1 MRRVPAIQFTQEQ
14 ARAITGVSSQ
24 ALRHWRKL
32 VPYLAK
38 KSGKAARFG
47 FVDLV
52 GIAAI
57 QQIVDN
63 IGVSVGSV
71 QVGIES
77 MLRIL
82 AMTRPS
88 ELQNTVL
95 VIGVDRAEV
104 RRMDELAGLHQSAPV
119 LLVPCNPLLE
129 KMHGYVLPDLT
140 IASTEPTFPT
150 ASGIEMKP

>member
-1 MRRVPAIQFTQEQ
+1 MRRVPAIQFTQGQ

-63 IGVSVGSV
+63 IGVSVGSM
-71 QVGIES
+71 QIGIES

-82 AMTRPS
+82 AVTRPS

-95 VIGVDRAEV
+95 IIGVDRAEV
-104 RRMDELAGLHQSAPV
+104 RPFDALPPYPHQ
-119 LLVPCNPLLE
+119 
-129 KMHGYVLPDLT
+129 
-140 IASTEPTFPT
+140 
-150 ASGIEMKP
+150 

>member
-1 MRRVPAIQFTQEQ
+1 MRDVSAIQFTQEQ

-24 ALRHWRKL
+24 ALRHWREV

-47 FVDLV
+47 FADLV

-57 QQIVDN
+57 QQLVEN

-71 QVGIES
+71 QLGIES
-77 MLRIL
+77 MLCIL
-82 AMTRPS
+82 AVTRPS
-88 ELQNTVL
+88 ELQNAVI
-95 VIGVDRAEV
+95 VIGVDTAEV
-104 RRMDELAGLHQSAPV
+104 RRMDELSGLRQSAPM

-129 KMHGYVLPDLT
+129 KMRGYVLPELT
-140 IASTEPTFPT
+140 INPQLNLPFPPQ
-150 ASGIEMKP
+150 AV